1 MVIKIKDTLYL
12 VGTDLNCLSSYKKTY
27 SNEQSLNFVIPIII
41 ILFLG
46 IIWKI
51 LLLPDSTKSKL
62 KISEIILKGT
72 IMGAIVTIPSIIA
85 FLITLIVLDNLIT
98 AIIVGA
104 IVHFIAMGF
113 SLKISK
119 TILIKK

>member
-1 MVIKIKDTLYL
+1 M
-12 VGTDLNCLSSYKKTY
+12 
-27 SNEQSLNFVIPIII
+27 IIT
-41 ILFLG
+41 
-46 IIWKI
+46 
-51 LLLPDSTKSKL
+51 LLPDSTKSKL

-72 IMGAIVTIPSIIA
+72 IMGAIVTIPSIIV
-85 FLITLIVLDNLIT
+85 FLITWIVLDNLIT

-119 TILIKK
+119 TILVKK

>member
-1 MVIKIKDTLYL
+1 
-12 VGTDLNCLSSYKKTY
+12 
-27 SNEQSLNFVIPIII
+27 
-41 ILFLG
+41 
-46 IIWKI
+46 
-51 LLLPDSTKSKL
+51 LPNSAKSQL

-85 FLITLIVLDNLIT
+85 FLITWIVLDNLIT

-119 TILIKK
+119 KILVKK